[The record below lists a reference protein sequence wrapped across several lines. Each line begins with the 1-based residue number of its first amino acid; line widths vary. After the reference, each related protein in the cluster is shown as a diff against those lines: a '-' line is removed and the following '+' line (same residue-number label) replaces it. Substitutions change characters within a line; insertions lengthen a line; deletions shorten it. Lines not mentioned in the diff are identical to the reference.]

1 MLHAHAASSRPSS
14 SKCLHTASSLPQT
27 LTPCSCFKNYCP
39 EVTIPASATDEYNKE
54 CTGSNAKGAA
64 SMLAIPGVGLVAG
77 VAGVMAM
84 L

>member
-1 MLHAHAASSRPSS
+1 MRMRRPQDRARVSAFTPS
-14 SKCLHTASSLPQT
+14 PLFFPQSLI
-27 LTPCSCFKNYCP
+27 PCSCFKNYCP

-64 SMLAIPGVGLVAG
+64 GMLAIPGVGLVAG